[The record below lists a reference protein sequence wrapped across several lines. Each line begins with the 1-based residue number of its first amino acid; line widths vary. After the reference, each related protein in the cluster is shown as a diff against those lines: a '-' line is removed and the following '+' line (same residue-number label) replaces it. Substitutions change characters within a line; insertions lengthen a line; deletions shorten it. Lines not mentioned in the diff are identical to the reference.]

1 MAARKETIARKEL
14 IFSEAETDIYEFF
27 DKMPGAFAK
36 NVKQA
41 MRAYMVREE
50 FRVDYDRIR
59 RIVEEA
65 IVENAVTGLS
75 AEELEAKK
83 NKPEKSFF
91 GLGKTF

>member
-1 MAARKETIARKEL
+1 MTTRKETIARKEL
-14 IFSEAETDIYEFF
+14 VFSEAEADIYEYFNN
-27 DKMPGAFAK
+27 MPGAFAK

-41 MRAYMVREE
+41 MRAYMVRED
-50 FRVDYDRIR
+50 FRVDQDRIR

-65 IVENAVTGLS
+65 IIENAVTGLS
-75 AEELEAKK
+75 AEELEAKR